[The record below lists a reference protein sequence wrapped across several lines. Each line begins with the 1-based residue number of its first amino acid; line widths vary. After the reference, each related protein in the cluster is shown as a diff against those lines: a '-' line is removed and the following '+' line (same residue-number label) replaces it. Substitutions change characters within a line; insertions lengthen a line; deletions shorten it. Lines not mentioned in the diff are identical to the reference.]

1 MTAGRDRIAPRALER
16 LARAVAAEA
25 LGVRIADTAARVVD
39 SAGAIAVRIQSPVAV
54 SPLRD
59 SADDAAGMG
68 TGTGLTVRL
77 ADAAAD
83 TRRRLA
89 ELTGLE
95 VTRVDVRATGAVIVE
110 RRVR

>member
-1 MTAGRDRIAPRALER
+1 MTAGRDRFAPKALER

-25 LGVRIADTAARVVD
+25 LGVRVAETSVRISDTG
-39 SAGAIAVRIQSPVAV
+39 GALAVRVTSPVAMP
-54 SPLRD
+54 PLG
-59 SADDAAGMG
+59 DAPGG
-68 TGTGLTVRL
+68 GLTVRL

-83 TRRRLA
+83 ARRRLA

-95 VTRVDVRATGAVIVE
+95 VARVDVRATSAVIRE

>member
-16 LARAVAAEA
+16 LARAIAAEA

-54 SPLRD
+54 PPLRD
-59 SADDAAGMG
+59 SADDAK
-68 TGTGLTVRL
+68 GTGLTVRL
-77 ADAAAD
+77 ADVAAD
-83 TRRRLA
+83 TRTRLA

-95 VTRVDVRATGAVIVE
+95 VARVDVRATGAVIVE

>member
-25 LGVRIADTAARVVD
+25 LGVRIAETSVRIVD
-39 SAGAIAVRIQSPVAV
+39 SAGALAVRVQSPVALA
-54 SPLRD
+54 PLG
-59 SADDAAGMG
+59 AGLG
-68 TGTGLTVRL
+68 DGLTARL

-95 VTRVDVRATGAVIVE
+95 VARVDVRATGAVITE

>member
-16 LARAVAAEA
+16 LARAIAAEA

-54 SPLRD
+54 PPLRD
-59 SADDAAGMG
+59 SADDA
-68 TGTGLTVRL
+68 GTGLSVRL
-77 ADAAAD
+77 ADVAAD
-83 TRRRLA
+83 TRTRLA

-95 VTRVDVRATGAVIVE
+95 VARVDVRATGAVIVE